1 MYNVFVLHRL
11 VQWTVG
17 LGYHGTPIPGFFLK
31 KKHTQDSAFFILLFQ
46 VLVDLVFVEQD
57 RIVRARPLI
66 VLWKT
71 SSGTLHA
78 GITDLTGVSLALFL
92 PR

>member
-1 MYNVFVLHRL
+1 MCLCYIDLYNGRL
-11 VQWTVG
+11 DW
-17 LGYHGTPIPGFFLK
+17 GTMEPQFLVFFLK

-46 VLVDLVFVEQD
+46 VLIDLVFLEQN
-57 RIVRARPLI
+57 RVVRARPLI